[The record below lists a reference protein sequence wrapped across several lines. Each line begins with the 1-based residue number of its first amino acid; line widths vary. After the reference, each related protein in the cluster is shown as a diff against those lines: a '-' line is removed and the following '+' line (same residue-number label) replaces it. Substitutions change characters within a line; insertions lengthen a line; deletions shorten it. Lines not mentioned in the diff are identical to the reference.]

1 MKLPFLLMGLS
12 LAVPGAYAANPFPD
26 WVVEAAATKVPS
38 YPANTNAVV
47 LLDDRLISIAPD
59 GRATE
64 RLRRVLKI
72 LKPQGREYAQIVAG
86 YSKDEKLDYFHAWS
100 IAPDGHRYIVKDQEV
115 RDEGLGEWG
124 ILYDDLRAK
133 TVTPPGAD
141 PGGIIAY
148 EVETRVADYGIGEES
163 WHFQQD
169 IPGMRWVLELDLPP
183 GWNHYDAWL
192 HHAPVVAAEVT
203 PNHWRWEL
211 TDVPGIDLTDV
222 PMAPSPG
229 ALAAR
234 MVIHYGARLMPTG
247 DQRWTEIGNY
257 YDTLAANRTEA
268 PQEIAAKS
276 REVGGG
282 GDFKSKIQ
290 GVALFTQREIRY
302 VGIEIG
308 IGGLQ
313 PHSAA
318 DVFRYR
324 YGDCKDKATLLIAM
338 LNAVGVRAT
347 WVLVDTHRGFIDPL
361 LPSIQG
367 NHAIAAIEVPAGY
380 SDPDLRAVVKAR
392 NGKRYLIFDPTD
404 TYTPIGLLGFHLQGS
419 YGILVAGNDSQV
431 IELPTL
437 APDADTVERVASFAL
452 NADGGLKGTVTE
464 TRSGEAARG
473 LRRVYT
479 EEGEKQQ
486 QEAIERRLQ
495 TDLSSFTIDSS
506 SARNAREMNES
517 LVLQYSFTASGYA
530 QPTGDLLLLRP
541 RVVGRNARPYNDKP
555 RTYPIDLGE
564 TGTWRDRI
572 DVALPAGYTVD
583 DLPAAVDLDMGF
595 ASYKSD
601 VKVDAGVLHYTREYI
616 VRRLDLAPDKSA
628 DVSKLMAAI
637 TADENSSA
645 VLKKK

>member
-1 MKLPFLLMGLS
+1 
-12 LAVPGAYAANPFPD
+12 
-26 WVVEAAATKVPS
+26 
-38 YPANTNAVV
+38 
-47 LLDDRLISIAPD
+47 
-59 GRATE
+59 
-64 RLRRVLKI
+64 
-72 LKPQGREYAQIVAG
+72 
-86 YSKDEKLDYFHAWS
+86 
-100 IAPDGHRYIVKDQEV
+100 
-115 RDEGLGEWG
+115 
-124 ILYDDLRAK
+124 
-133 TVTPPGAD
+133 
-141 PGGIIAY
+141 
-148 EVETRVADYGIGEES
+148 
-163 WHFQQD
+163 
-169 IPGMRWVLELDLPP
+169 
-183 GWNHYDAWL
+183 
-192 HHAPVVAAEVT
+192 
-203 PNHWRWEL
+203 
-211 TDVPGIDLTDV
+211 
-222 PMAPSPG
+222 
-229 ALAAR
+229 
-234 MVIHYGARLMPTG
+234 MPTG

-268 PQEIAAKS
+268 PQEIAVKS

-290 GVALFTQREIRY
+290 GVAGFMQQQIRY

-313 PHSAA
+313 PHSAV
-318 DVFRYR
+318 DVFKYR
-324 YGDCKDKATLLIAM
+324 YGDCKDKATLLVAM
-338 LNAVGVRAT
+338 LNAVGIRAT

-367 NHAIAAIEVPAGY
+367 NHAIAAIEMPAGY

-479 EEGEKQQ
+479 EEGEKEQ

-495 TDLSSFTIDSS
+495 TDLSRFTIDSS
-506 SARNAREMNES
+506 SARNEREMNQS

-601 VKVDAGVLHYTREYI
+601 VKADAGVLHYTREYI